1 MRKEE
6 YHLQLSKFLSLVL
19 RHKPAVLE
27 LELDNQGFV
36 PLDEFLSAL
45 QKQPRW
51 REVTE
56 SDILEVI
63 DNSDK
68 KRFELVEGKIRAL
81 YGHSLA
87 VEVEYPEVEPP
98 PNLYH
103 GTAWGSVPQILE
115 EGLKPE
121 GRRYVHLSALLWDA
135 VQIGRRRD
143 PNPVILRV
151 KTEEAR
157 NSGIR
162 FFSAGGGSAS
172 GRKASDGIFLTEE
185 IPPEFLEIVT

>member
-1 MRKEE
+1 MTRKE
-6 YHLQLSKFLSLVL
+6 YYLQLSKFLSLVL
-19 RHKPAVLE
+19 RHKPSVLE
-27 LELDNQGFV
+27 LEPDNQGFV
-36 PLDEFLSAL
+36 PFEELLSAL

-68 KRFELVEGKIRAL
+68 RRFEVVEGKIRAL

-98 PNLYH
+98 PDLYH
-103 GTAWGSVPQILE
+103 GAAWGSIPQILE

-121 GRRYVHLSALLWDA
+121 GRRYVHLSVDVEDA
-135 VQIGRRRD
+135 VEVGKRRD
-143 PNPVILRV
+143 PNPAILRV
-151 KTEEAR
+151 KTGEAR
-157 NSGIR
+157 SSGIR
-162 FFSAGGGSAS
+162 FFE
-172 GRKASDGIFLTEE
+172 ASDGIFLTEE
-185 IPPEFLEIVT
+185 IPPEFLEILS

>member
-6 YHLQLSKFLSLVL
+6 HYIQLSKFLSLVL
-19 RHKPAVLE
+19 RHKPSVLE

-36 PLDEFLSAL
+36 PLAEFLSAL

-51 REVTE
+51 REITE
-56 SDILEVI
+56 GDVLEVI

-68 KRFELVEGKIRAL
+68 RRFEVVEGKIRAL

-98 PNLYH
+98 PDLYH
-103 GTAWGSVPQILE
+103 GTAREFASQILR
-115 EGLKPE
+115 EGLKPQ
-121 GRRYVHLSALLWDA
+121 GRRYVHLSVKLEDA
-135 VQIGRRRD
+135 VQVGKRRD
-143 PNPVILRV
+143 DDPAILRV
-151 KTEEAR
+151 KTEEAYD
-157 NSGIR
+157 SGVR
-162 FFSAGGGSAS
+162 FFEAG
-172 GRKASDGIFLTEE
+172 DNIFLTEE

>member
-1 MRKEE
+1 MRRKE
-6 YHLQLSKFLSLVL
+6 YTLQLSKFLSLVL
-19 RHKPAVLE
+19 RHKPSVLE
-27 LELDNQGFV
+27 LEPDNQGFV
-36 PLDEFLSAL
+36 LFEELLSAL

-68 KRFELVEGKIRAL
+68 RRFELVEGKIRAL

-98 PNLYH
+98 ADLYH
-103 GTAWGSVPQILE
+103 GTAWGSIPQILE

-121 GRRYVHLSALLWDA
+121 GRRYVHLSVNVEDA
-135 VQIGRRRD
+135 VEVGKRRD
-143 PNPVILRV
+143 PNPAILRV